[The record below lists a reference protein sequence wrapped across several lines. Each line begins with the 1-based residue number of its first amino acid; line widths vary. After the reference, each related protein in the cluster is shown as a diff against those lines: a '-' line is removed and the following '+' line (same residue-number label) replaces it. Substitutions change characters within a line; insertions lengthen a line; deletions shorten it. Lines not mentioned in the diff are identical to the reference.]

1 MLQSSS
7 PLLLRRPHIFA
18 RLETEQSSSERS
30 LRRTSATRAHT
41 TDRKNAVCPLSV
53 DPPRSYSREVTHVRQ
68 GMFGTSR
75 ATSHHSRGDL
85 PVAPLARE
93 ERSTGRDRRR
103 QPSDHQY
110 KDIDGR
116 SETGTRQR
124 LNHADEPL
132 TINSDR
138 ASRVAP
144 AIVSGASIDPHEG
157 APRCSRKTST
167 HSFNN

>member
-1 MLQSSS
+1 
-7 PLLLRRPHIFA
+7 
-18 RLETEQSSSERS
+18 
-30 LRRTSATRAHT
+30 
-41 TDRKNAVCPLSV
+41 
-53 DPPRSYSREVTHVRQ
+53 
-68 GMFGTSR
+68 MFGTSR
-75 ATSHHSRGDL
+75 ATSHHRRGDL